1 MMFFVYA
8 SILIIV
14 CLGIL
19 IIPQIRNK
27 DRGFLSYDPSIQ
39 IYKDQLKEIDR
50 DLEIGHLSQEDARV
64 VTTEIERRIL
74 GADPRK
80 NENKLKNYSL
90 ESGRWALP
98 AFLTFFLFGGAVSLY
113 GSLGF
118 LGQSDI
124 PFTGR
129 YIANANQTKLASTLT
144 EEILR
149 VDPALIINLNEQ
161 VKTNPRNI
169 EAWISLGRA
178 NALTR
183 NYSQAAEAYEKVVQL
198 SNRDPGFLA
207 DWAEIRLLKAKGIFN
222 EEIYSDFLDSFYLDA
237 LLPKP
242 WFYLG
247 LAHARQGNFRVAVK
261 FWKSLLAITSRSAP
275 FFDALGQKIM
285 KAAEDGNFDPKSIE
299 ISEVAQNILAGRKAV
314 EKPNQGGASSLKE
327 LPIVLP
333 ALSKEELEGAKRLS
347 ADERKAM
354 ILSMVSRLERKL
366 AANPKDARGWRRLA
380 LVYQVLGEK
389 KKALAAEKRAEAAE
403 ATR

>member
-1 MMFFVYA
+1 MMFFICA

-39 IYKDQLKEIDR
+39 VYKDQLKEIDR
-50 DLEIGHLSQEDARV
+50 DLEIGRLSQEDAKV
-64 VTTEIERRIL
+64 IATEIEHRIL
-74 GADPRK
+74 GADPKK
-80 NENKLKNYSL
+80 NESKLRNYSL
-90 ESGRWALP
+90 ESGRWVLP
-98 AFLTFFLFGGAVSLY
+98 AFLTFFLFGGTVSLY

-118 LGQSDI
+118 LGQSDV
-124 PFTGR
+124 PFTGQH
-129 YIANANQTKLASTLT
+129 IANENETKLGSTLT
-144 EEILR
+144 EESLR
-149 VDPALIINLNEQ
+149 VEPSLIIKLNEQ
-161 VKTNPRNI
+161 VKTNPSNI

-183 NYSQAAEAYEKVVQL
+183 NYSQAAQAYEKVVQL
-198 SNRDPGFLA
+198 SNRDPGFLV
-207 DWAEIRLLKAKGIFN
+207 DWAEIRLLKAKGVFN
-222 EEIYSDFLDSFYLDA
+222 EEIYSDFLDSFYLDP

-275 FFDALGQKIM
+275 FFAALQQKIM
-285 KAAEDGNFDPKSIE
+285 KAAEDGNFDPKSVE
-299 ISEVAQNILAGRKAV
+299 ISKVAQNILANRNAV
-314 EKPNQGGASSLKE
+314 VKSNQGEASNLKE
-327 LPIVLP
+327 LSVELP
-333 ALSKEELEGAKRLS
+333 ALSKEELEGVKRLS
-347 ADERKAM
+347 ADERKEM

-380 LVYQVLGEK
+380 LVYEVLGEK
-389 KKALAAEKRAEAAE
+389 KKSLAAVKRAEAAE
-403 ATR
+403 AKK